1 MDDQRKP
8 RRTFPWFKF
17 YAAEVFA
24 RTAELSTHELG
35 AYIRIVC
42 ALWQTD
48 ECTLARDP
56 RRLRMLARVHPNKWA
71 RTWSAI
77 EQASPPRSLL
87 FFQLNFALRN
97 YRGGSEG

>member
-35 AYIRIVC
+35 AIFGSF
-42 ALWQTD
+42 
-48 ECTLARDP
+48 ARYGKP
-56 RRLRMLARVHPNKWA
+56 
-71 RTWSAI
+71 TSAPSH
-77 EQASPPRSLL
+77 ATRD
-87 FFQLNFALRN
+87 
-97 YRGGSEG
+97 G